1 MKKWIRTALGIVA
14 VTLLAVVVTEVA
26 ARVGRAVVL
35 RREGLLPAP
44 SRTALSG
51 LSESQWLDYDRL
63 PVGELKP
70 YVEFAPRAN
79 YRSATVNTNERGF
92 RGHAVQSPKP
102 SGRVRIVV
110 LGGSAAFGSGASSD
124 AATFPARL
132 EAALRARSQRDVE
145 VVNAGAPAYVSGQE
159 LARLTFE
166 VLDLEPNVVIV
177 YNGFND
183 LNSPLLFDSRPGYP
197 SNFSWLER
205 TAQFNSF
212 RRLLAYRIQLGVHE
226 SGLGFWARRVAGVRD
241 GVLLTAPAA
250 DADILETYRR
260 NLERM
265 VVLLQARGVR
275 VVCVFQPTLL
285 AKRRRTAAEEEV
297 VAYMERRHPGYARRF
312 VALLPG
318 AVEAMRRVTSAR
330 GVAFVDLSSV
340 FDDAAETIFFDTAH
354 VTDRGNAL
362 IAERLAPET
371 EKLL

>member
-1 MKKWIRTALGIVA
+1 VA
-14 VTLLAVVVTEVA
+14 VVATEVA

-35 RREGLLPAP
+35 RHDGLVPAP

-79 YRSATVNTNERGF
+79 YRSATVNTNERGR
-92 RGHAVQSPKP
+92 RGRAVQNPKS

-124 AATFPARL
+124 AATFPAQP
-132 EAALRARSQRDVE
+132 EAALRARSQRDIE

-183 LNSPLLFDSRPGYP
+183 LNSPPLVRPSPRVSEQLFMARAHRAVQFAPP
-197 SNFSWLER
+197 S
-205 TAQFNSF
+205 
-212 RRLLAYRIQLGVHE
+212 
-226 SGLGFWARRVAGVRD
+226 AGVPNPARCP
-241 GVLLTAPAA
+241 GERAEVLGASRGRRAGRRAA
-250 DADILETYRR
+250 GGA
-260 NLERM
+260 
-265 VVLLQARGVR
+265 GGG
-275 VVCVFQPTLL
+275 
-285 AKRRRTAAEEEV
+285 
-297 VAYMERRHPGYARRF
+297 RRHPRDLPAEPRADGGTAAGARGPSGLRLSADAAGQASTHRGEGRGGRVHRTPASGYARRF
-312 VALLPG
+312 VALLPR
-318 AVEAMRRVTSAR
+318 AVEAMRRVASAR
-330 GVAFVDLSSV
+330 GVAFVDLSDV
-340 FDDAAETIFFDTAH
+340 FGDAGGTIFFDTAH

-362 IAERLAPET
+362 VTDRLTPET

>member
-1 MKKWIRTALGIVA
+1 M
-14 VTLLAVVVTEVA
+14 
-26 ARVGRAVVL
+26 
-35 RREGLLPAP
+35 
-44 SRTALSG
+44 
-51 LSESQWLDYDRL
+51 
-63 PVGELKP
+63 
-70 YVEFAPRAN
+70 
-79 YRSATVNTNERGF
+79 
-92 RGHAVQSPKP
+92 
-102 SGRVRIVV
+102 
-110 LGGSAAFGSGASSD
+110 
-124 AATFPARL
+124 
-132 EAALRARSQRDVE
+132 
-145 VVNAGAPAYVSGQE
+145 VNAGAPAYVSGQE

-183 LNSPLLFDSRPGYP
+183 LNSPLLFDPRPGYP

-226 SGLGFWARRVAGVRD
+226 SGLGFWARRAAGVRD
-241 GVLLTAPAA
+241 GVPLAAPAA

-260 NLERM
+260 NLERI

-285 AKRRRTAAEEEV
+285 AKRRRTAAEDEV
-297 VAYMERRHPGYARRF
+297 VAYMERRHPGYARRL

-340 FDDAAETIFFDTAH
+340 FDDAAATIFFDTAH

-362 IAERLAPET
+362 IAERLAPEA